1 MILALMAKAAMDL
14 WIQTIVGSRIWIYF
28 LQPVHELIKC
38 QGLAYEL
45 IKATLGTLNHVSI

>member
-45 IKATLGTLNHVSI
+45 IKATLGTLNHVTI